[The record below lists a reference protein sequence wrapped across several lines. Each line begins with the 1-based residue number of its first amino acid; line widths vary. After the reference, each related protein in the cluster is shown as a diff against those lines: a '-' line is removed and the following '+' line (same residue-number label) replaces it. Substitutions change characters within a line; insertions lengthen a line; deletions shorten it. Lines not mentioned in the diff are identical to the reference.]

1 MRVSHEYS
9 ERLVDGTI
17 ASGAIL
23 GGRMGGVVGSWEKA
37 IPAIDSYRELHW
49 YKAFFSLV

>member
-23 GGRMGGVVGSWEKA
+23 GGRMGGVVGSWGEA
-37 IPAIDSYRELHW
+37 IRGMDSYRELH
-49 YKAFFSLV
+49 